1 MAKKSFKGSGLKM
14 TTKRTGGS
22 NLTYAQKETIVKKL
36 NERIASIVRHSGV
49 GNEEYNRWASKLLR
63 PRSPYATK
71 TNTYD
76 PSKVQLKKN
85 RGSAGPSD
93 KVDFVQLSRKKADI
107 EAMSLEDLVRLE
119 KQTRGW
125 GAVKAEAKKA
135 LEDQRKRAAEYNP
148 FTGETEEIEDVTDM
162 DISDYI
168 NQKEVV
174 RQFLE
179 SNTDSFY
186 ALIEATGWDDIK
198 DHTTEEI
205 YRGVQKIDMST
216 YEFQST
222 LSEIGQDYIRRR
234 EASREHRRALGIL

>member
-1 MAKKSFKGSGLKM
+1 MVKRSNQFAKKES
-14 TTKRTGGS
+14 
-22 NLTYAQKETIVKKL
+22 IVKRL
-36 NERIASIVRHSGV
+36 NERMASIVRHSGV
-49 GNEEYNRWASKLLR
+49 GSEEYNRWASKLLR

-71 TNTYD
+71 INTYN
-76 PSKVQLKKN
+76 PKN
-85 RGSAGPSD
+85 VALAKNKGSAGPSD

-107 EAMSLEDLVRLE
+107 ENMSLEDLERLE

-135 LEDQRKRAAEYNP
+135 LEDQRKRAAGYNP
-148 FTGETEEIEDVTDM
+148 FTGVMEDIEDVTDT
-162 DISDYI
+162 DITDYI

-174 RQFLE
+174 REFLE

-186 ALIEATGWDDIK
+186 ALLEATGWDDIK

-205 YRGVQKIDMST
+205 YREVQKIDMST

>member
-1 MAKKSFKGSGLKM
+1 MAKKSFKGSGLKISAKKSKGAYA
-14 TTKRTGGS
+14 TKES
-22 NLTYAQKETIVKKL
+22 IVKKL
-36 NERIASIVRHSGV
+36 NERIASVVRHSGV

-85 RGSAGPSD
+85 RGSAGPSE

-107 EAMSLEDLVRLE
+107 ENMSLEDLVRLE

-135 LEDQRKRAAEYNP
+135 LEDQRKRAAAYNP
-148 FTGETEEIEDVTDM
+148 FTDETDEIEAVTDM

-174 RQFLE
+174 RQFIE
-179 SNTDSFY
+179 SNTDAFY
-186 ALIEATGWDDIK
+186 ALIEATGWDDITE
-198 DHTTEEI
+198 HTTDEI
-205 YRGVQKIDMST
+205 YREVQKLDMST
-216 YEFQST
+216 YEFNNT
-222 LSEIGQDYIRRR
+222 LTEVGQDYIRRR